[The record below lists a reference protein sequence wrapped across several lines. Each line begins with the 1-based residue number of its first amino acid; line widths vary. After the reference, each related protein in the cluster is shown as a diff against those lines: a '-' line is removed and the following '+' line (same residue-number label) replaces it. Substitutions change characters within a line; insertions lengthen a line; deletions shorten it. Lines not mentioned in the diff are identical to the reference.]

1 MSLLPILALLQL
13 QVPAPVGFV
22 NDFANV
28 IGPREEQIMEIL
40 IEEVRQKSRGE
51 IVVVTLPDL
60 SGRAAMEV
68 ARDIG
73 REWGVGAMGEAG
85 DRARNAG
92 VVLLLKPGR
101 RPGDGRSDIFIA
113 TGTGAGG
120 FITDALAGRI
130 RDAIGSAAVQAG
142 SFSSG
147 LLVGVQMLAEAYA
160 REYEFALTGR
170 IAPPQRSRSRPGRR
184 SPMGTI
190 FLLLFLILIMAA
202 GGGRRRGLGRGRYG
216 LMGGGMG
223 HFLLLSMLMG
233 GGRYRGGGWG
243 GGGFGGG
250 GFGGFGGGEAYPG
263 GGAGGSF

>member
-1 MSLLPILALLQL
+1 MILLPILAVLQL
-13 QVPAPVGFV
+13 QIPEPVGFV

-28 IGPREEQIMEIL
+28 ISPREEQIMEIL
-40 IEEVRQKSRGE
+40 IAEVRQKSGGE

-60 SGRAAMEV
+60 DGRAAMQV

-92 VVLLLKPGR
+92 VVLLLQPGR

-113 TGTGAGG
+113 TAGSGG

-130 RDAIGSAAVQAG
+130 RDAIGSRAVQAG

-160 REYEFALTGR
+160 REYQFALTGR
-170 IAPPQRSRSRPGRR
+170 IAP
-184 SPMGTI
+184 
-190 FLLLFLILIMAA
+190 
-202 GGGRRRGLGRGRYG
+202 
-216 LMGGGMG
+216 
-223 HFLLLSMLMG
+223 
-233 GGRYRGGGWG
+233 
-243 GGGFGGG
+243 
-250 GFGGFGGGEAYPG
+250 
-263 GGAGGSF
+263 